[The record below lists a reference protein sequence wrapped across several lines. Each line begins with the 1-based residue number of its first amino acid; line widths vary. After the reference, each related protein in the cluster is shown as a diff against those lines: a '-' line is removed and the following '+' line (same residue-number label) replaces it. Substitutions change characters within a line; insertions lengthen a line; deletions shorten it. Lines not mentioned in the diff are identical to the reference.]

1 MFDWLLP
8 ENHAIAI
15 LTKDHDT
22 VKSLFEQFEKAQTS
36 PAREKILAQALTE
49 LKIHAVL
56 EEEIFYPAVRQHVG
70 ADIMNEADEEH
81 HVAKVLIAELDQAA
95 GKGDHRDAK
104 FTVLAENVRH
114 HIKEEEQ
121 EMLPKARGLDLDF
134 EKLGQR
140 MLARKKEL
148 LTNGIPSDAEHHMVA
163 KAGRNGDSPAAT
175 SKRRKTMS
183 VPRPK
188 TAAARTRKATR

>member
-1 MFDWLLP
+1 
-8 ENHAIAI
+8 
-15 LTKDHDT
+15 
-22 VKSLFEQFEKAQTS
+22 
-36 PAREKILAQALTE
+36 
-49 LKIHAVL
+49 
-56 EEEIFYPAVRQHVG
+56 
-70 ADIMNEADEEH
+70 
-81 HVAKVLIAELDQAA
+81 
-95 GKGDHRDAK
+95 
-104 FTVLAENVRH
+104 
-114 HIKEEEQ
+114 
-121 EMLPKARGLDLDF
+121 MLPKARGLDLDF

-188 TAAARTRKATR
+188 TATARTRKATR